1 VFNDQLYI
9 PRIAVIND
17 VCELTHD
24 TRLLRLRFRD
34 CRVPAQD
41 GDYDYKPGQF
51 VQVSILG
58 AGEVPVSI
66 CSSPTGKDSLEL
78 CVRRAGHVTSAVSVL
93 GEGDELGLRGPYGN
107 GFSVARIRQQPLL
120 FVAGGIGL
128 APLRSLI
135 GYVMDNRDDFGR
147 VTILY
152 GAKTKQDIVFG
163 NELKQWAKARDTD
176 VAITVDRPQ
185 EGWDGHTGVVTSLF
199 GALENA
205 SACTAFVCGPPI
217 MIHFALIELLDMG
230 LKPNRIITTLERHMK
245 CGVGKCG
252 HCYLKGQ
259 YVCTDGPVFS
269 YEQLDVMNVRL

>member
-9 PRIAVIND
+9 PRQVLIDD
-17 VCELTHD
+17 VRELTYD
-24 TRLLRLRFRD
+24 TRLFRLRL
-34 CRVPAQD
+34 
-41 GDYDYKPGQF
+41 GNHYKPGQF
-51 VQVSILG
+51 VQVSVLG

-66 CSSPTGKDSLEL
+66 CSSPTRNGSLEL
-78 CVRRAGHVTSAVSVL
+78 CVRKAGLVTSAISAL
-93 GEGDELGLRGPYGN
+93 GKGDCLGLRGPYGN
-107 GFSVARIRQQPLL
+107 GFSVDRFKGQPLL
-120 FVAGGIGL
+120 FVSGGIGL

-135 GYVMDNRDDFGR
+135 GFVLDNRDDFGK

-163 NELKQWAKARDTD
+163 DELKQWAKARDTD
-176 VAITVDRPQ
+176 VAITIDKPQ

-199 GALENA
+199 GDLKNA

-217 MIHFALIELLDMG
+217 MIHFALTELLVMG

-259 YVCTDGPVFS
+259 YVCTHGPVFS
-269 YEQLDVMNVRL
+269 YEQLDAMNVRL